1 VGCSVQNDPS
11 EEYPMNILSTLRA
24 RRSQV
29 AATAAV
35 AALVLSLTACGD
47 ESEPSGGGDTDKLAG
62 ITLVKDGQLTI
73 CTHLPYKPFQYKD
86 GSEVVGFDVDLLKL
100 LSDDL
105 GLKQEVVNIEWNQI
119 TSGAAF
125 AAKKCDVGMGA
136 MTITDERKNALTI
149 SEPYMDAT
157 QVLLVKKDSP
167 YKSLADLKGKKVGVQ
182 ADTTGK
188 QYADDNKA
196 ANGYEVVV
204 FNDLA
209 LQTNNVKS
217 GRVDAAI
224 NDNGVLYDFVKA
236 NPDVAVVAEFDTGE
250 QYGFAAKKNDES
262 ATKLITKFNELLAKA
277 KTDGKYNEI
286 FKTWF
291 GVEPKK

>member
-1 VGCSVQNDPS
+1 
-11 EEYPMNILSTLRA
+11 MNISILRKS
-24 RRSQV
+24 RV
-29 AATAAV
+29 AAVTATV
-35 AALVLSLTACGD
+35 AALALALSACGSD
-47 ESEPSGGGDTDKLAG
+47 DSGSGGSGGSEDKAAAAG
-62 ITLVKDGQLTI
+62 ITLVKPGKLTV
-73 CTHLPYKPFQYKD
+73 CTHLPYKPFQFKEGTD
-86 GSEVVGFDVDLLKL
+86 VVGFDVDLLDL
-100 LSDDL
+100 VANDL
-105 GLKQEVVNIEWNQI
+105 GLEQEVVNIEWAQV

-125 AAKKCDVGMGA
+125 KAKKCDMGMGA
-136 MTITDERKNALTI
+136 MTITPERQAAI
-149 SEPYMDAT
+149 SITAPYMDAT

-188 QYADDNKA
+188 DYADKESKVH
-196 ANGYEVVV
+196 GFEVIT

-209 LQTNNVKS
+209 LQGNNLKS

-236 NPDVAVVAEFDTGE
+236 NPDTAVVTEFDTGE
-250 QYGFAAKKNDES
+250 QYGFAALKDGS
-262 ATKLITKFNELLAKA
+262 GPKLVEKFNTLLAQA

-286 FKTWF
+286 YKKWF